1 MYKQLLRAPDD
12 PWPSAGA
19 TLAMHHDQA
28 LSISSA
34 AWRPRLAS
42 QEGVVVKGYFSR
54 SNVMQYAPKNRVAAL
69 LPRTVRPAPG
79 ASKRGRAP
87 PPPPAWPAR
96 NLLFDT
102 QRRRRKKMRLSD
114 AFVKRVFQ
122 EQAPPLRCAAGCPIA
137 RFGTQAYALIVLLS
151 THGRELLAQTAKLP
165 RGTEAKKKL
174 TLRHPARGGS
184 RARDSEKV
192 ATQVTQEV
200 ESARAKPCPETRAAE
215 PAPENH
221 DDGRTANDAQ
231 PHAAHGNADVRDG
244 DDAAR

>member
-19 TLAMHHDQA
+19 TLAMHLDQA

-54 SNVMQYAPKNRVAAL
+54 SHVMQYAPKNRVAAL

-96 NLLFDT
+96 NLLLET
-102 QRRRRKKMRLSD
+102 QRRRREKDTSLGRLE
-114 AFVKRVFQ
+114 KRVSRSKLLC
-122 EQAPPLRCAAGCPIA
+122 AGAAGRPKA
-137 RFGTQAYALIVLLS
+137 LFRDVSYALILFLS
-151 THGRELLAQTAKLP
+151 THGRELLAQTAKTKVP
-165 RGTEAKKKL
+165 SWNRQNYFIAPHSTRARL
-174 TLRHPARGGS
+174 TRGG
-184 RARDSEKV
+184 EL
-192 ATQVTQEV
+192 
-200 ESARAKPCPETRAAE
+200 
-215 PAPENH
+215 
-221 DDGRTANDAQ
+221 GRNSVLKLHGGRPRQKKQ
-231 PHAAHGNADVRDG
+231 P
-244 DDAAR
+244 

>member
-1 MYKQLLRAPDD
+1 MYKPLSQTPNA

-54 SNVMQYAPKNRVAAL
+54 SHFMQYAPKNRVAAL
-69 LPRTVRPAPG
+69 LPRTVSRTTRVEAGP
-79 ASKRGRAP
+79 P
-87 PPPPAWPAR
+87 PPPPAWHAR

-137 RFGTQAYALIVLLS
+137 RFATQAYALIVLLS

-215 PAPENH
+215 PAPENQ
-221 DDGRTANDAQ
+221 Q
-231 PHAAHGNADVRDG
+231 P
-244 DDAAR
+244 

>member
-1 MYKQLLRAPDD
+1 MHSACVTLCLCVRALSCMSCAKRARRLKIVLRSGNICTNVIAG
-12 PWPSAGA
+12 SGRSVAKRGA
-19 TLAMHHDQA
+19 TLAMHLDQA

-54 SNVMQYAPKNRVAAL
+54 SHVMQYAPKNRVAAL

-137 RFGTQAYALIVLLS
+137 RFATQAYALIVLLS
-151 THGRELLAQTAKLP
+151 THGRELLAQTAKTKVP
-165 RGTEAKKKL
+165 SWNRQNYFIAPHSTRARL
-174 TLRHPARGGS
+174 TRGG
-184 RARDSEKV
+184 EL
-192 ATQVTQEV
+192 
-200 ESARAKPCPETRAAE
+200 
-215 PAPENH
+215 
-221 DDGRTANDAQ
+221 GRNSVLKLHGGRPRQKKQ
-231 PHAAHGNADVRDG
+231 P
-244 DDAAR
+244 